1 MDRCRFAVTVVPSD
15 LGQSSG
21 PHPIRRYSPSK
32 DGRLSTP
39 YGALRLLNALHNN
52 PCWYLMLACSTP
64 QGWGGSPTAF
74 PMPTCPTAIT
84 HLMSH
89 PYASAEGQT
98 AQEREP
104 KGKAAAELA
113 SVWDWLKSGI
123 IVS

>member
-1 MDRCRFAVTVVPSD
+1 MARA
-15 LGQSSG
+15 
-21 PHPIRRYSPSK
+21 
-32 DGRLSTP
+32 
-39 YGALRLLNALHNN
+39 AL
-52 PCWYLMLACSTP
+52 
-64 QGWGGSPTAF
+64 TAF

-113 SVWDWLKSGI
+113 EVWAWLKSI
-123 IVS
+123 VIVS